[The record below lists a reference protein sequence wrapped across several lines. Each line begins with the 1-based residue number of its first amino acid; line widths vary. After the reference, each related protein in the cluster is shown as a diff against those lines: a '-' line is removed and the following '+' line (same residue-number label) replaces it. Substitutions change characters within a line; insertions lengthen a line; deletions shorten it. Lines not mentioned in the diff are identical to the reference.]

1 MGFMVGDGR
10 GRSRPLLHPE
20 ICMTLQSQRDTLG
33 PQTMS
38 LGTALPPSGLPAL
51 VLVKLGKPKKSGNEN
66 WEGGGR
72 VRGSFQG
79 MEQFVLALL
88 LLCTSVP
95 SFSYSSPAPCSTEE
109 NKWVLQV
116 APFNSN

>member
-51 VLVKLGKPKKSGNEN
+51 VLVKLRKPKKSGNEN
-66 WEGGGR
+66 WEGGGSCER
-72 VRGSFQG
+72 QLPRNGAVCISPPPSLYFGAF
-79 MEQFVLALL
+79 FLL
-88 LLCTSVP
+88 LLPRSLLHRG
-95 SFSYSSPAPCSTEE
+95 
-109 NKWVLQV
+109 K
-116 APFNSN
+116 